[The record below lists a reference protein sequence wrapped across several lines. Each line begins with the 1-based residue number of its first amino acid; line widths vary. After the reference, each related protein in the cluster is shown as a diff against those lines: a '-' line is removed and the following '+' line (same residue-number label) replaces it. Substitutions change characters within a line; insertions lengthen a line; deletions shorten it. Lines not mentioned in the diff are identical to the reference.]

1 MVVNELTADLVVD
14 LALEPWSDGDLPL
27 LEKLMS
33 DPNMMAHLGGP
44 ENQEQILQRQQRY
57 MRLPETGH
65 DHMFKI
71 VWGSQSEAAGSV
83 GYWEKTWQGQLIY
96 EVGWLVLPAY
106 QGRGIATRAAGAAI
120 AHARLMYRHR
130 FMHAFPAISN
140 APSNAICRKLGFS
153 LVKECQFE
161 YPPGNF
167 MRVNDW
173 CLDLF
178 EA

>member
-14 LALEPWSDGDLPL
+14 VGLEPWSDGDLPL

-44 ENQEQILQRQQRY
+44 ESEEQILKRHQRY
-57 MRLPETGH
+57 LRLSEIEH

-71 VWGSQSEAAGSV
+71 VWGLESEAAGSV
-83 GYWEKTWQGQLIY
+83 GYWERTWQGRLIY
-96 EVGWLVLPAY
+96 EIGWLVLPAY

-130 FMHAFPAISN
+130 FIHAFPGISN

-153 LVKECQFE
+153 LIEDCQFE

-167 MRVNDW
+167 MIVNDW

-178 EA
+178 EK